1 MIRTPL
7 KKADDKHMASV
18 DTADKTAD
26 ELGKAS
32 KDDKPAAVE
41 KEGGQSFLGLLQ
53 QKQQAASGTYFSDK
67 TQGVAHDVGA
77 ADDDGDAT
85 PGPAHKKPKVGAGT
99 EGQPKAQP
107 KAQRQAQ
114 PKAQPK
120 AAEEQQPKRKKAKR

>member
-1 MIRTPL
+1 MIKTPL

-53 QKQQAASGTYFSDK
+53 QKQQAASGTYFSGK
-67 TQGVAHDVGA
+67 TQGGAHDVGV

-85 PGPAHKKPKVGAGT
+85 PGPAHKKPKVGAGA
-99 EGQPKAQP
+99 EAQL
-107 KAQRQAQ
+107 KAQ